1 MRDLQI
7 IDGRMDMRKRLFYI
21 VSVCIL
27 LLAGCAS
34 QDRQG
39 TGDTDVNPV
48 VSEDTVKN
56 SAEKDSAAKEEQESE
71 AQSPQLL
78 YMGQASMRIVTAEN
92 KVIYIDPYAG
102 DDYDLPADLVLVT
115 HAHFDHSGVDKVQ
128 NKASDCQII
137 THEEAIQDG
146 KHQTFELPYVIVEA
160 VEAGYNEWHDVKQC
174 VGYVLTFTNGKS
186 IYVTGD
192 TSTTRQMP
200 QLAEKK
206 IDYAFFCC
214 DGVYNMGI
222 KEAEQCSE
230 MVGAKHSIPYHN
242 STSNTGD
249 MFDLELAEQ
258 FHAENRMIV
267 KPGEVIN
274 IE

>member
-1 MRDLQI
+1 MRDLRI

-34 QDRQG
+34 QDRQE

-48 VSEDTVKN
+48 VSEDIVRN

-102 DDYDLPADLVLVT
+102 DDYDFPADLVLVT
-115 HAHFDHSGVDKVQ
+115 HAHFDHSAVDKVQ
-128 NKASDCQII
+128 NKASDCQVI

-146 KHQTFELPYVIVEA
+146 KHQTFELPYVTVEA

-222 KEAEQCSE
+222 KEAEQCAE
-230 MVGAKHSIPYHN
+230 MVAAKHSIPYHN
-242 STSNTGD
+242 STSDTGD

-258 FHAENRMIV
+258 FHAKNRMIV
-267 KPGEVIN
+267 KPEEEIG